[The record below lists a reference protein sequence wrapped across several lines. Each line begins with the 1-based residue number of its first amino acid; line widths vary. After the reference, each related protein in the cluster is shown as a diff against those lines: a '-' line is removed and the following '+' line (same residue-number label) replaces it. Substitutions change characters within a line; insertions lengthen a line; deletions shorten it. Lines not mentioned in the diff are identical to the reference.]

1 MTKNSG
7 FLCQSASVKSKVIA
21 GEYSFLRGSAGFP
34 IRLDLGDISLFLM
47 HFGNC
52 LSIAWS
58 AYAFSNTQSHIVTLH
73 DKETIESISSI
84 RIPIK
89 GFPIPI
95 DSIAAL

>member
-1 MTKNSG
+1 
-7 FLCQSASVKSKVIA
+7 
-21 GEYSFLRGSAGFP
+21 
-34 IRLDLGDISLFLM
+34 M

-58 AYAFSNTQSHIVTLH
+58 ASAFSNTQSQVVTLL

-84 RIPIK
+84 WIPIK
-89 GFPIPI
+89 RFPIPI